1 MTSEPGHSYMLN
13 KKGIGYGTKY
23 DFTKVRPERATPGP
37 KYNDFI
43 KHSISYV
50 SENRKVNKN

>member
-1 MTSEPGHSYMLN
+1 MTNEPGHSYMIS

-43 KHSISYV
+43 KHSISYL
-50 SENRKVNKN
+50 SEN